1 MITVIVGRRAVPLR
15 PNLVDD
21 FDQAVHQTDDLFA
34 KLLDGLRK
42 LLDAAHCEDNV
53 DLATGDLQLHEIL
66 IVSQSPRHDLRAF
79 LTEASL
85 EQITN
90 FVNGLLQ
97 HLGLQLEVLLFVF
110 FVWLRWHL
118 QWLIG

>member
-1 MITVIVGRRAVPLR
+1 
-15 PNLVDD
+15 
-21 FDQAVHQTDDLFA
+21 
-34 KLLDGLRK
+34 
-42 LLDAAHCEDNV
+42 V